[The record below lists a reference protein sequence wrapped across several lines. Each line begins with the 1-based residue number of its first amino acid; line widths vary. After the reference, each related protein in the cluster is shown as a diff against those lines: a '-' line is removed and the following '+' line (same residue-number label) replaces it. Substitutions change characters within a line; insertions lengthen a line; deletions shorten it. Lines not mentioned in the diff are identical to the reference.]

1 MNGQA
6 IRPVE
11 ENSSPSHINAAK
23 GSSVWLHW
31 NYTYLGDGRQ
41 GVVLVAYREQMVGFR
56 TVSNSSIQPLAK
68 RIGQSG
74 VLTLESSIPAL
85 FNGRVE
91 VISSNSTLVIH
102 NLQYNDS
109 AYQFLSVVEMSLDG
123 GYTFYNLKPV
133 VTLTVNGKLLYHT
146 DIFCIRGI

>member
-1 MNGQA
+1 MNGRA
-6 IRPVE
+6 IKPVE
-11 ENSSPSHINAAK
+11 EKSSPSHINAAK

-31 NYTYLGDGRQ
+31 NYTYVGDGRQ
-41 GVVLVAYREQMVGFR
+41 GIVLLAYREQLVGFR

-74 VLTLESSIPAL
+74 ALTLESSIPAP

-109 AYQFLSVVEMSLDG
+109 AYQFLSVVELSLDG
-123 GYTFYNLKPV
+123 GYAFYNLKPV
-133 VTLTVNGKLLYHT
+133 VTLKVNGKMLYHT
-146 DIFCIRGI
+146 AIVCII